1 MKQDLQIERVWP
13 TSDGGAVLSPFEA
26 SEDFTQECWQA
37 SEVIAAS
44 PADCFFSFLLEGHEV
59 VRMLIEDPAGS
70 LDGYDVAADPED
82 VVLIDFMEVAAG
94 YRRQGYGSRAVELL
108 KNRFPG
114 RTIVAIPGG
123 DEGFWTSL
131 GWQRYEHIQG
141 GEKPALFVSP
151 RVTRVGSI
159 TGETLPL

>member
-1 MKQDLQIERVWP
+1 MQQIWP
-13 TSDGGAVLSPFEA
+13 TSDGRAVISPFEA

-44 PADCFFSFLLEGHEV
+44 PADRFYSFLMAGHEV

-70 LDGYDVAADPED
+70 LDGYVVAADPED

-123 DEGFWTSL
+123 DEAFWTSL
-131 GWQRYEHIQG
+131 GWQRYEHTQG
-141 GEKPALFVSP
+141 GDNPALFVSP